1 MSKILLVFCTC
12 CFLPMMLKAQRL
24 VRVTDSAEQHIF
36 GYSEIEYFED
46 PKGNLSFNEVTRE
59 PDIHKFIPSKYST
72 PQNYHHQSAYWF
84 RIKILYPPKTTKNW
98 VLEFFDQTIDE
109 ISTFMPDSSGLY
121 KPVKLGSK
129 YIFNNRFYKHKNFA
143 VNLIIS
149 PKQSQTLYFRIK
161 SHETANVIIVLRSV
175 NLFINYAL
183 DEYFS
188 YGIFYGMILVFGLY
202 NLMMFF
208 VMFQKQY
215 LYYILYNLSIG
226 VYEMCVDGIA
236 YQYFWPGSPTWNHYA
251 FGIALFLASIF
262 SVMFAQSL
270 LNVKVNTPRLNKLIN
285 GVIILRCIF
294 FVFCITVDKSW
305 FNYKIIEIIP
315 LTLAY
320 CTGCYILLQGYRP
333 ARFFVIGYTFLLL
346 GFILKGLVALNIWIP
361 VTAFDYYSLS
371 FCFITEMVFISF
383 AIGDKVRVLKMNEE
397 IAQLELITQLKQN
410 EGLKDNLNKNLEKQI
425 QERTRQLVEKSTV
438 IESQNKELI
447 SVNTLLQ
454 QRTEEISRMNTL
466 LETDNTLLH
475 SDIEKVTYDRVMSA
489 EVKFEEFSKIYPD
502 REACFKFLS
511 ALKWEDGYSCRKCN
525 NLNYGHG
532 HLPYSRRCTKC
543 GYEESVIAYT
553 ILQNTRIPINKA
565 FYLIFLIYSSKGKIS
580 SHKLSEIISIRQST
594 CWTYAS
600 RVKKVMETMKKELKI
615 AGDKGWS
622 KLIKSSQ
629 KE

>member
-1 MSKILLVFCTC
+1 
-12 CFLPMMLKAQRL
+12 MLKAQRT
-24 VRVTDSAEQHIF
+24 VVVTDSIEQHIF

-46 PKGNLSFNEVTRE
+46 PKGNLSFNEVSRE
-59 PDIHKFIPSKYST
+59 PIIEKFVPSKSST
-72 PQNYHHQSAYWF
+72 PQNYHHQSAYWY
-84 RIKILYPPKTTKNW
+84 RLKILYPPKTTKNW

-121 KPVKLGSK
+121 NPVKLGSK
-129 YIFNNRFYKHKNFA
+129 YNFNNRSYKHKNFA
-143 VNLIIS
+143 VNLIIT

-175 NLFINYAL
+175 NLFISYAL

-208 VMFQKQY
+208 VMYQKQY

-226 VYEMCVDGIA
+226 LYEMCVDGIA
-236 YQYFWPGSPTWNHYA
+236 YQYFWPGSPVWNHYA

-270 LNVKVNTPRLNKLIN
+270 LNVKVNTQRLNKLIN
-285 GVIILRCIF
+285 GVILLRCIF
-294 FVFCITVDKSW
+294 FMFCISVDKSW
-305 FNYKIIEIIP
+305 FNYKFIEIIP

-320 CTGCYILLQGYRP
+320 FTGCYILLKGYRP

-361 VTAFDYYSLS
+361 VTALDYYSLS

-383 AIGDKVRVLKMNEE
+383 AIGDKVRVLKKNEE
-397 IAQLELITQLKQN
+397 MAQLELITQLKQN
-410 EGLKDNLNKNLEKQI
+410 EGLKDNLNKNLEEQI
-425 QERTRQLVEKSTV
+425 QKRTRQLVEKSTV
-438 IESQNKELI
+438 IESQNKELTC
-447 SVNTLLQ
+447 VNLLLQ
-454 QRTEEISRMNTL
+454 QRTEEISRMNAL
-466 LETDNTLLH
+466 LETDNTVLH

-489 EVKFEEFSKIYPD
+489 DVNFEEFSRIYPD

-511 ALKWEDGYSCRKCN
+511 GLKWDNGYSCRKCN
-525 NLNYGHG
+525 NTNYGRG

-565 FYLIFLIYSSKGKIS
+565 FYMIFLIYSSKGKIS
-580 SHKLSEIISIRQST
+580 SHKLSEILSIRQST

-600 RVKKVMETMKKELKI
+600 RVKKVMETMKKDLKN

-622 KLIKSSQ
+622 KLVSGSEKD
-629 KE
+629 